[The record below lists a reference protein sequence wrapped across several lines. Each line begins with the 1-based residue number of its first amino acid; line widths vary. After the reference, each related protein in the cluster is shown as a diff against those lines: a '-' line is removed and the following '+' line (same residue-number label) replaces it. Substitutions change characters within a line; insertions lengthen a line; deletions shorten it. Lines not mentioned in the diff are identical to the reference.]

1 MGVINLSILVEK
13 IKRKLIGSG
22 FVTNTDY
29 ASADKGGVVKISS
42 TYGLTISPTYGIV
55 QGSGKTLEQYNS
67 GAASLIVA
75 KGTLENTKA
84 DVTARALVDIAA
96 AQIAT
101 PVTGTYT
108 VKLTYDGAA
117 WGVTIIPDT

>member
-29 ASADKGGVVKISS
+29 ATSTDAGVMKIGASYGVAVTSSGHLSASVRTS
-42 TYGLTISPTYGIV
+42 
-55 QGSGKTLEQYNS
+55 EQYTS
-67 GAASLIVA
+67 AQTSLLMG
-75 KGTLENTKA
+75 KGTIENVKE
-84 DVTARALVDIAA
+84 DITARALVGIAA

-101 PVTGTYT
+101 PTTGTYT
-108 VKLTYDGAA
+108 VKLTYDGTA
-117 WGVTIIPDT
+117 WGVTIIQDT